1 MSSAPASTS
10 RGSSLPAESARH
22 RGALAVWLLLIAY
35 ASLYPFLP
43 LRWPGPD
50 AFAVFLR
57 PKVFLEFDVVLNMLA
72 YAPLGA
78 LAWLAQRGRHGRWP
92 RQAVAVGAC
101 AAFSLAMELCQAFVT
116 TRVPSLYDV
125 LANATGALAGTLPF
139 TQPAYRLATRPL
151 VQARERLVTAGSWGD
166 AGLMLVA
173 LWLLA
178 QLNPALPFF
187 EAGNI
192 GTGGA
197 PDPHEFAV
205 TATSVALS
213 VAGFGLFVSAV
224 LKGPGGALRWTLLLL
239 TVALWCKF
247 AMASVMLKPHLT
259 ANWVTEGRVAGLVA
273 GILAFAP
280 LRGVQRSGRI
290 YLALV
295 LTLAGALFAKIFG
308 AYSALGD
315 FLRLFHWPHGQL
327 ATFATL
333 TRWIH
338 EAWPALAL
346 AWLIALF
353 VRRRDEPI
361 Q

>member
-1 MSSAPASTS
+1 M
-10 RGSSLPAESARH
+10 
-22 RGALAVWLLLIAY
+22 
-35 ASLYPFLP
+35 
-43 LRWPGPD
+43 PGPD
-50 AFAVFLR
+50 ALAVFLR
-57 PKVFLEFDVVLNMLA
+57 PKVIIEFDMALNAVA

-78 LAWLAQRGRHGRWP
+78 IACLVLRGSNSPWLARAK
-92 RQAVAVGAC
+92 AVAAC
-101 AAFSLAMELCQAFVT
+101 AAFSLAMESLQFFVT
-116 TRVPSLYDV
+116 SRVASLHDV
-125 LANATGALAGTLPF
+125 LANTAGAFAGTLLF
-139 TQPAYRLATRPL
+139 AQPVHALVTHPLAM
-151 VQARERLVTAGSWGD
+151 ARERLVASGGWGD
-166 AGLMLVA
+166 AGLVLVV

-192 GTGGA
+192 GGEGV
-197 PDPHEFAV
+197 PDPGEFLV
-205 TATSVALS
+205 TAASVALS
-213 VAGFGLFVSAV
+213 VAGFGFFVSVV

-280 LRGVQRSGRI
+280 LRGVNRAGRI